1 MSEPQ
6 TPGTEPEPP
15 AAYLLD
21 IEGTTTPVDFVY
33 RVLFPYA
40 RDRFLRFLE
49 ANASDAEVAA
59 EVRGLSEE
67 HRRDVAA
74 GHRPPDW
81 EDTPEGA
88 TRYAHWLMDRDRK
101 ATALKALQGRIWE
114 QGYDAGE
121 LQASVY
127 DDVARALVRWR
138 AAGRPVAIY
147 SSGSVR
153 AQKLLFANTQQ
164 GDLTKHLSAFFDTTS
179 GFKTESDSY
188 RGIAEAMGLA
198 PSRILF
204 VSDVAAELDAA
215 RAAGLQT
222 ALCTRSDTRPMA
234 PKHRLVGTFDRLP

>member
-1 MSEPQ
+1 VSETRPL
-6 TPGTEPEPP
+6 ESSPEPP

-21 IEGTTTPVDFVY
+21 IEGTTTPVDFVC

-49 ANASDAEVAA
+49 DHAADAEVGA
-59 EVRGLSEE
+59 EVRGLAED

-74 GHRPPDW
+74 GHRPPAW

-114 QGYDAGE
+114 EGYEARE

-127 DDVARALVRWR
+127 DDVTRALDRWH
-138 AAGRPVAIY
+138 AAGKPVAIY

-153 AQKLLFANTQQ
+153 AQKLLFANTQA
-164 GDLTKHLSAFFDTTS
+164 GDLTPRLAAYFDTTT
-179 GFKTESDSY
+179 GFKTESESY
-188 RGIAEAMGLA
+188 TRIAEAMGLPPA
-198 PSRILF
+198 RILF

-215 RAAGLQT
+215 RSAGLQT

-234 PKHRLVGTFDRLP
+234 PRHRLVGTFDRLP